1 MSIVSHG
8 FERSLDWVERGSRI
22 STARKARLKRIA
34 IGALAIMTMG
44 SVLTAVIALKTVIYV
59 WHLHA

>member
-8 FERSLDWVERGSRI
+8 FERSLDWVERRSRT
-22 STARKARLKRIA
+22 STARKARLKRIT
-34 IGALAIMTMG
+34 ISALTIMTMG
-44 SVLTAVIALKTVIYV
+44 SVLTALIALKTVIYA